1 MSTEFYPLKLSSVT
15 PLNKESIKLE
25 FDVPD
30 NLKHQFNY
38 IQGQHITL
46 KTIIAKQE
54 IRRSYSICSNV
65 VDQKLQ
71 VAVKRIDQGGFSNF
85 ANDYLKVGMSLD
97 VMPPQGHFYSKLKP
111 TNHKNYLLIAAG
123 SGITPTLS
131 HILSILAVEP
141 QSRVTLIFGNK
152 TTQQMMFKEKLSFI
166 KNEHMN
172 RFNWINL
179 FTEEEQEATLF
190 NGRINS
196 DKIRALHNANIIEVN
211 KFDDVFICGP
221 ESMIN
226 DLSNAFIDWAF
237 EKKQVHY
244 ELFFSGDNSQ
254 NLKQKQQRRSQQYGR
269 HQSLVTLKIAG
280 RKKQIELSTNGTNIL
295 DAALEQGIDLPF
307 SCKGGVCA
315 TCKAKVIS
323 GKVEMDANHSLTDQE
338 IADGMVLTCQSHPLS
353 DDVEIDFDFN

>member
-1 MSTEFYPLKLSSVT
+1 
-15 PLNKESIKLE
+15 
-25 FDVPD
+25 
-30 NLKHQFNY
+30 
-38 IQGQHITL
+38 
-46 KTIIAKQE
+46 
-54 IRRSYSICSNV
+54 
-65 VDQKLQ
+65 
-71 VAVKRIDQGGFSNF
+71 
-85 ANDYLKVGMSLD
+85 
-97 VMPPQGHFYSKLKP
+97 
-111 TNHKNYLLIAAG
+111 
-123 SGITPTLS
+123 
-131 HILSILAVEP
+131 
-141 QSRVTLIFGNK
+141 
-152 TTQQMMFKEKLSFI
+152 
-166 KNEHMN
+166 
-172 RFNWINL
+172 
-179 FTEEEQEATLF
+179 LF

-237 EKKQVHY
+237 EKEQVHY